1 MTYPVDYGFN
11 YGSAPGINAS
21 SFAFPGM
28 GMDSSPQAASPS
40 FLPGMQPGGEYA
52 TAGASGFKF
61 GLNAPTAQM
70 GLQGLN
76 TLGGLWGAF
85 QAQKL
90 AREQFD
96 FTKNTTN
103 TNLNNSIKSYN
114 TALEDRAR
122 SRGFTEGQSTG
133 QTQSY
138 IDNNRLSR

>member
-28 GMDSSPQAASPS
+28 GMDSPSQGASPS

-52 TAGASGFKF
+52 AGASGFKF

-122 SRGFTEGQSTG
+122 SRGFTEGQSTS